1 MKKKVIVCSLIISVL
16 LLSGCV
22 GQKSALS
29 GKNTDERI
37 VMCLENA
44 YPEHHFSI
52 VSSFDESEGKGV
64 YTDDEGIEFY
74 VQNITYNNTYHFG
87 CSDGYL
93 KTLLE
98 NQNYIDKVTDIVSKY
113 DFSFIYDDSYI
124 RVNTCDSDNIADIS
138 MTIYEILNCVNVPE
152 LNWPR
157 EQGFSTGVVNYY
169 TVPDWG
175 VILCRCESGNNAA
188 NAVFNF
194 GDVKLTQE
202 EIEQQILNCYERIK

>member
-44 YPEHHFSI
+44 YPEHHFSVI
-52 VSSFDESEGKGV
+52 SSFDESEGKGV
-64 YTDDEGIEFY
+64 YTDDDGTEFY

-98 NQNYIDKVTDIVSKY
+98 NQNYIDKVTDIVNK
-113 DFSFIYDDSYI
+113 
-124 RVNTCDSDNIADIS
+124 
-138 MTIYEILNCVNVPE
+138 
-152 LNWPR
+152 
-157 EQGFSTGVVNYY
+157 
-169 TVPDWG
+169 
-175 VILCRCESGNNAA
+175 
-188 NAVFNF
+188 
-194 GDVKLTQE
+194 
-202 EIEQQILNCYERIK
+202 